1 MKKILVLL
9 TATLFIFV
17 CCSCGEKSVKSS
29 DSTSKSTQM
38 STTKETDTVQSY
50 TRIVNKNSTQ
60 QDSTSSAGYSSPV
73 VISSDNSEIPVS
85 TKPVSSPTKI
95 LQNFV
100 AVSQYPEL
108 PTGCE
113 MTSLAMALTYSGV
126 LADKCD
132 IADNYLEKGDVGS
145 TNFYKA
151 FVGNP
156 RDESSYGCYAP
167 VVVNT
172 ANSYLTTKHSA
183 LRAYDLTGTE
193 LETLFTYI
201 NSNKPVVVWG
211 TQNCAQGHYSVTWN
225 VDGQDLT
232 WFTPEHCMVLVGY
245 SEDAVWVADPIYG
258 DVRSY
263 DLSIFKSAYN
273 SLKKQAVVIK

>member
-1 MKKILVLL
+1 
-9 TATLFIFV
+9 
-17 CCSCGEKSVKSS
+17 
-29 DSTSKSTQM
+29 M

-273 SLKKQAVVIK
+273 SLQKQAVVIK

>member
-85 TKPVSSPTKI
+85 TEPVSSPTKI

-108 PTGCE
+108 PTGC
-113 MTSLAMALTYSGV
+113 
-126 LADKCD
+126 
-132 IADNYLEKGDVGS
+132 
-145 TNFYKA
+145 
-151 FVGNP
+151 
-156 RDESSYGCYAP
+156 
-167 VVVNT
+167 
-172 ANSYLTTKHSA
+172 
-183 LRAYDLTGTE
+183 
-193 LETLFTYI
+193 
-201 NSNKPVVVWG
+201 
-211 TQNCAQGHYSVTWN
+211 
-225 VDGQDLT
+225 
-232 WFTPEHCMVLVGY
+232 
-245 SEDAVWVADPIYG
+245 
-258 DVRSY
+258 
-263 DLSIFKSAYN
+263 
-273 SLKKQAVVIK
+273 